1 MAPLPLGILALAGA
15 GGAPAWAMTQG
26 TNSYSN
32 NAQGITT
39 DADGNVFS
47 VAKFTQGA
55 DGMMLSKFDSAGVE
69 QWRRDLR
76 LATGTTTINYN
87 WNNCVATDST
97 GAAYVVAKRYDSSN
111 GNRTIV
117 WKISTSGSSVW
128 TRELAKTNYTNDLT
142 QIRIDANDNIYLS
155 GVSPGLG
162 AAETAVLFKMNTS
175 GATVWQRYYS
185 TGYGSNNTEAY
196 GVDVDSSGNIYTA
209 GETFDDQIGNRFM
222 AAKYNSS
229 GTLQWKKTISDSN
242 TIASGYG
249 VSVDSNDNIY
259 MSGFLIPSSLVGY
272 LVKLDSSGAIVWQR
286 ENGDGRTYQVETDS
300 SGNVYTVT
308 DTSQYVYYYDSSGTN
323 TVRNSVGTSKV
334 NFTTPHIHISS
345 NDKYYFQGG
354 ARLNSAPETYVL
366 NMELYADGSG
376 TGTIALQNDTFSYS
390 SDSVSTIAASA
401 SITDRT
407 GNGDNGT
414 SDLTNVSTSASVT
427 TPNLTQYITTY

>member
-1 MAPLPLGILALAGA
+1 
-15 GGAPAWAMTQG
+15 
-26 TNSYSN
+26 
-32 NAQGITT
+32 
-39 DADGNVFS
+39 
-47 VAKFTQGA
+47 
-55 DGMMLSKFDSAGVE
+55 
-69 QWRRDLR
+69 
-76 LATGTTTINYN
+76 
-87 WNNCVATDST
+87 
-97 GAAYVVAKRYDSSN
+97 
-111 GNRTIV
+111 
-117 WKISTSGSSVW
+117 
-128 TRELAKTNYTNDLT
+128 
-142 QIRIDANDNIYLS
+142 
-155 GVSPGLG
+155 
-162 AAETAVLFKMNTS
+162 MNTS